1 MKRGGEQEK
10 RMVRKQTYILPEQNR
25 ELKELAKAKRVTE
38 AEVIREALDHF
49 IECEKKR
56 CGSNPLLGI
65 VGLCGET
72 EGPQDGSVNHDRYLY
87 SRP

>member
-10 RMVRKQTYILPEQNR
+10 RMVRKQTYLLPEQDR
-25 ELKELAKAKRVTE
+25 ELKELAKVKRVTE

-49 IECEKKR
+49 IKSEKKR
-56 CGSNPLLGI
+56 WVSNPLLGI
-65 VGLCGET
+65 VGLCSGA